1 MDVKSDFKLNS
12 TKTCHE
18 YIGQCCITTGPNQ
31 VKSFISGN
39 TAHRK
44 TKKEIETDINT
55 ETHSASQADRRTD
68 RQN

>member
-44 TKKEIETDINT
+44 TKMRQKQT
-55 ETHSASQADRRTD
+55 ETQKHTQHHTEGQTD
-68 RQN
+68 QN